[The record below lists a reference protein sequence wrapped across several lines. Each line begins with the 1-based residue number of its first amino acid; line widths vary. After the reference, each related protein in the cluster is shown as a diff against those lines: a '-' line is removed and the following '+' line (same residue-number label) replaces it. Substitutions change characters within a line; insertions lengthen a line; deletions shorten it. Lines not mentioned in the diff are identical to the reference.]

1 MEETIEK
8 TAEVEKK
15 PTVKY
20 SQLKEDQ
27 RVLLVI
33 GKKEEVPI
41 SRVVASSLNKMKPI
55 FEKMENDFENNDH
68 NSSIK
73 IITDFS
79 LGQFFGK
86 TIFENK
92 DLQKIK
98 KANSK
103 LFDLQIEEFWKV
115 LKLDIFY
122 IRNTIKSWSES
133 KYNFLIQNKK
143 IFIVDKKNSI
153 LEIKKTALI
162 KFNMQLK
169 MEIIF
174 MFKTKLEEMINK
186 INNQIFEYQI

>member
-1 MEETIEK
+1 MEI
-8 TAEVEKK
+8 
-15 PTVKY
+15 
-20 SQLKEDQ
+20 
-27 RVLLVI
+27 
-33 GKKEEVPI
+33 KKERKK
-41 SRVVASSLNKMKPI
+41 RVSTTRGEKSDKNIKEITEDRTKVRNFNKVNERILFYNELYEEKF
-55 FEKMENDFENNDH
+55 FENKNDFENNDH

-162 KFNMQLK
+162 KFNMRLK

>member
-1 MEETIEK
+1 LEI
-8 TAEVEKK
+8 
-15 PTVKY
+15 
-20 SQLKEDQ
+20 
-27 RVLLVI
+27 
-33 GKKEEVPI
+33 KKERKK
-41 SRVVASSLNKMKPI
+41 RVSTTRGEKSDKNIKEITEDRTKVRNFNKVNERILFYNELYEEKF
-55 FEKMENDFENNDH
+55 FENKNDFSNNDH

-98 KANSK
+98 AANVK

-115 LKLDIFY
+115 LKIDISY
-122 IRNTIKSWSES
+122 IRNSIKAWSES
-133 KYNFLIQNKK
+133 KYNFFIQNKK

-174 MFKTKLEEMINK
+174 MFKTKLEEMVSK
-186 INNQIFEYQI
+186 INNQIFEYRI

>member
-1 MEETIEK
+1 MEI
-8 TAEVEKK
+8 
-15 PTVKY
+15 
-20 SQLKEDQ
+20 
-27 RVLLVI
+27 
-33 GKKEEVPI
+33 KKERKK
-41 SRVVASSLNKMKPI
+41 RVSTTRGGKSDKNIKEITEDRTKVRNFNKVNERILFYNELYEEKF
-55 FEKMENDFENNDH
+55 FENKNDFENNDH

>member
-1 MEETIEK
+1 MEI
-8 TAEVEKK
+8 
-15 PTVKY
+15 
-20 SQLKEDQ
+20 
-27 RVLLVI
+27 
-33 GKKEEVPI
+33 KKERKK
-41 SRVVASSLNKMKPI
+41 RVSTTRGEKSDKNIKEITEDRTKVRNFNKVNERILFYNELYEEKF
-55 FEKMENDFENNDH
+55 FENKNDFENNDH

-133 KYNFLIQNKK
+133 KYNFFIQNKK

>member
-1 MEETIEK
+1 MEI
-8 TAEVEKK
+8 
-15 PTVKY
+15 
-20 SQLKEDQ
+20 
-27 RVLLVI
+27 
-33 GKKEEVPI
+33 KKERKK
-41 SRVVASSLNKMKPI
+41 RVSTTRGEKSDKNIKEITEDRTKVRNFNKVNERILFYNELYEEKF
-55 FEKMENDFENNDH
+55 FENKNDFENNDH

-98 KANSK
+98 KANER
-103 LFDLQIEEFWKV
+103 LFNLQLEEFWKI
-115 LKLDIFY
+115 LKLDISF

-186 INNQIFEYQI
+186 INTQIFECQI

>member
-1 MEETIEK
+1 LEI
-8 TAEVEKK
+8 
-15 PTVKY
+15 
-20 SQLKEDQ
+20 
-27 RVLLVI
+27 
-33 GKKEEVPI
+33 KKERKK
-41 SRVVASSLNKMKPI
+41 RVSTTRGEKSDKNIKEITEDRTKVRNFNKVNERILFYNELYEEKF
-55 FEKMENDFENNDH
+55 FENKNDFENNDH

-98 KANSK
+98 AANVK

-115 LKLDIFY
+115 LKIDISY
-122 IRNTIKSWSES
+122 IRNSIKAWSES
-133 KYNFLIQNKK
+133 KYNFFIQNKK

-174 MFKTKLEEMINK
+174 MFKTKLEEMVSK
-186 INNQIFEYQI
+186 INNQIFEYRI

>member
-1 MEETIEK
+1 LEI
-8 TAEVEKK
+8 
-15 PTVKY
+15 
-20 SQLKEDQ
+20 
-27 RVLLVI
+27 
-33 GKKEEVPI
+33 KKERKK
-41 SRVVASSLNKMKPI
+41 RVSTTRGEKSDKNIKEITEDRTKVRNFNKVNERILFYNELYEEKF
-55 FEKMENDFENNDH
+55 FENKNDFENNDH

-98 KANSK
+98 KANER
-103 LFDLQIEEFWKV
+103 LFNLQLEEFWKI
-115 LKLDIFY
+115 LKLDISF

-186 INNQIFEYQI
+186 INTHIFEYQI

>member
-1 MEETIEK
+1 LEI
-8 TAEVEKK
+8 
-15 PTVKY
+15 
-20 SQLKEDQ
+20 
-27 RVLLVI
+27 
-33 GKKEEVPI
+33 KKERKK
-41 SRVVASSLNKMKPI
+41 RVSTTRGEKSDKNIKEITEDRTKVRNFNKVNERILFYNELYEEKF
-55 FEKMENDFENNDH
+55 FENKNDFENNDH

>member
-1 MEETIEK
+1 MEI
-8 TAEVEKK
+8 
-15 PTVKY
+15 
-20 SQLKEDQ
+20 
-27 RVLLVI
+27 
-33 GKKEEVPI
+33 KKERKK
-41 SRVVASSLNKMKPI
+41 RVSTTRGEKSDKNIKEITEDRTKVRNFNKVNERILFYNELYEEKF
-55 FEKMENDFENNDH
+55 FENKNDFENNDH

-133 KYNFLIQNKK
+133 KYNFFIQNKK
-143 IFIVDKKNSI
+143 IFIVNKKNSI

>member
-1 MEETIEK
+1 MEI
-8 TAEVEKK
+8 
-15 PTVKY
+15 
-20 SQLKEDQ
+20 
-27 RVLLVI
+27 
-33 GKKEEVPI
+33 KKERKK
-41 SRVVASSLNKMKPI
+41 RVSTTRGEKSDKNIKEITEDRTKVRNFNKVNERILFYNELYEEKF
-55 FEKMENDFENNDH
+55 FENKNDFENNDH

>member
-1 MEETIEK
+1 MEI
-8 TAEVEKK
+8 
-15 PTVKY
+15 
-20 SQLKEDQ
+20 
-27 RVLLVI
+27 
-33 GKKEEVPI
+33 KKERKK
-41 SRVVASSLNKMKPI
+41 RVSTTRGEKSDKNIKEITEDRTKVRNFNKVNERILFYNELYEEKF
-55 FEKMENDFENNDH
+55 FENKNDFENNDH

-98 KANSK
+98 KANER
-103 LFDLQIEEFWKV
+103 LFNLQLEEFWKI
-115 LKLDIFY
+115 LKLDISF

-186 INNQIFEYQI
+186 INTHIFEYQI